1 MRNEDAVTVAVKVVR
16 GGWEGG
22 GVGEAKNL
30 NCLTHVGP
38 DNRDIFHN
46 GATP

>member
-1 MRNEDAVTVAVKVVR
+1 MLSQWQLKWYGVAGR
-16 GGWEGG
+16 GGG